1 VRRRSRLSGK
11 NHMARKIL
19 VTSALPYANGSIHLG
34 HLVEYIQ
41 TDIWVRFQKMQGN
54 ECYYVCADDTHG
66 TPIMLRA
73 EKEGITPEQLIARVA
88 EEHKADFTAFHVKFD
103 NYGSTNSDETR
114 KYAEDIY
121 RKLDK
126 TKLIA
131 KRSIE
136 QFYDPVKNMFLP
148 DRFIKGEC
156 PKCGAKDQYGDN
168 CEVCGAAYAPT
179 DLKNPYSAVSGA
191 KPELRNSDHYFF
203 KLSADTCQ
211 KFLREWTRSGS
222 LQPEAANKMQE
233 WLGVEGENKLTD
245 WDISRDAPYFG
256 FEIPGAPGKYFYVW
270 LDAPVG
276 YMGSFQQLCNDKG
289 INFDEYWKAGSK
301 TEMYHFIGKDILY
314 FHALFWPAMLEHAGF
329 RTPTKLF
336 AHGFLTVNGEKM
348 SKSRGTFI
356 TASSYVEHVKNT
368 EYLRYYYAAKLNGT
382 MEDIDLN
389 LDDFVAKVNSDL
401 IGKYINIASRAAGFL
416 VKHFNGEI
424 ASLSGGTLGR
434 VGSTREEL
442 RFFLIEELLE
452 TSEIIRT
459 HYESRRFNMAIASI
473 MALADRVN
481 SYWNDQEPW
490 VKAKQVDTDPAQ
502 KESLHIA
509 CSATVEAFRIL
520 TILLKPI
527 LPQVAKDVRKFL
539 NLEKE
544 FSWKDLSENLAGH
557 RINPYAHLMTR
568 LDPKLIE
575 SMVAANRE
583 SLQPAAESRQRHAEH
598 QQHTAAKEVAQVE
611 KDFEPFISIDEFAKI
626 DLRVAKIVN
635 AEHVEGAEKLLKLTL
650 DIGEEKTRTVFAGI
664 KSAYDPEKL
673 KGRMTV
679 MVANLAPRK
688 MKFGLSEGMV
698 LAASGETTPGL
709 FILSPDEGAQPGM
722 RVK

>member
-1 VRRRSRLSGK
+1 MSK
-11 NHMARKIL
+11 RKIL

-73 EKEGITPEQLIARVA
+73 EKEGITPEQLIERVA
-88 EEHKADFTAFHVKFD
+88 EEHKTDFAAFHVKFD

-114 KYAEDIY
+114 KYSESIY
-121 RKLDK
+121 RELKSAG
-126 TKLIA
+126 LIEV
-131 KRSIE
+131 RSIE
-136 QFYDPVKNMFLP
+136 QYYDPVKNMFLP

-168 CEVCGAAYAPT
+168 CEVCGAAYTPT

-211 KFLREWTRSGS
+211 QFLREWTRSGS

-256 FEIPGAPGKYFYVW
+256 FEIPDAPGKYFYVW

-314 FHALFWPAMLEHAGF
+314 FHALFWPAMLQHAGF
-329 RTPTKLF
+329 RTPTQLF

-356 TASSYVEHVKNT
+356 TARSYIEHVKDT

-401 IGKYINIASRAAGFL
+401 IGKYINIASRAAPFL
-416 VKHFNGEI
+416 SKLGGGCISEDELGLYTLNDFGGDSTLKDFIKGYLDKWRDMRHSI
-424 ASLSGGTLGR
+424 SSLYEA
-434 VGSTREEL
+434 REYAKAI
-442 RFFLIEELLE
+442 RE
-452 TSEIIRT
+452 T
-459 HYESRRFNMAIASI
+459 MAIADEI
-473 MALADRVN
+473 NVCFNTMAPWKLAKVDSKSN
-481 SYWNDQEPW
+481 QD
-490 VKAKQVDTDPAQ
+490 KARW
-502 KESLHIA
+502 A
-509 CSATVEAFRIL
+509 CGFVMEGFRLL
-520 TILLKPI
+520 TIYLKPI
-527 LPQVAKDVRKFL
+527 LPEIAKQAEEFL
-539 NLEKE
+539 NISPQQWGDASISLPK
-544 FSWKDLSENLAGH
+544 GH
-557 RINPYAHLMTR
+557 RINPYQHLATR
-568 LDPKLIE
+568 LDPNLIE
-575 SMVAANRE
+575 SMVSANKE

-598 QQHTAAKEVAQVE
+598 QQHTAAKEAAQVE
-611 KDFEPFISIDEFAKI
+611 KEFEPFITIDDFAKI
-626 DLRVAKIVN
+626 DLRIAKIVN

-673 KGRMTV
+673 NGRLTV
-679 MVANLAPRK
+679 MVVNLAPRK

-698 LAASGETTPGL
+698 LAASGETPGL
-709 FILSPDEGAQPGM
+709 FILSPDDGAQPGM